1 MFFRHIQPQA
11 GDLKKI
17 QNIFSDLSAKYAP
30 HVKGISLSA
39 AGDGST
45 QLDELVEMKETDK
58 KSDFPISTGKDEVL
72 SIPMVGI
79 SGEYPLTQA
88 SIKYLKVALNNF
100 VKDEL
105 GAADAIS
112 TFTVMFMNEKNLAT
126 EFGKELRKIIQDI
139 PFLRETFGLM
149 KEDFSDENIKN
160 ITAKMFNYQQRRF
173 DEKVDMYFS
182 MHD

>member
-1 MFFRHIQPQA
+1 
-11 GDLKKI
+11 
-17 QNIFSDLSAKYAP
+17 
-30 HVKGISLSA
+30 
-39 AGDGST
+39 
-45 QLDELVEMKETDK
+45 
-58 KSDFPISTGKDEVL
+58 
-72 SIPMVGI
+72 MVGM

-149 KEDFSDENIKN
+149 KEDFL
-160 ITAKMFNYQQRRF
+160 
-173 DEKVDMYFS
+173 
-182 MHD
+182 